1 MLERRNGSRALES
14 LASRRLRE
22 GQELARRDHRGQR
35 AARLATADYWEGV
48 AREREEREGDAKLV
62 ADWLARFAEARNAL
76 CA

>member
-48 AREREEREGDAKLV
+48 AREGDAKLV